1 MLMNGR
7 KPQKVDG
14 RHIMPS
20 NLGRNS
26 VNSGQYVTTIKNSSI
41 VTSHGQTATASSVI
55 RMPAIIDATYKFKP
69 TGGWQ
74 RPTSMLTSITMPKC
88 TRSMPSRFAAGARI
102 GAMIRMIE
110 VGSMKLPASNS
121 NTLTSRRKPT
131 QPRSWAVIQSA
142 NAEGIFSLLRT
153 NENNTALVT
162 IYSNMALVFAARS
175 NTRGTSLILSALYTN
190 TDMKNE

>member
-1 MLMNGR
+1 M
-7 KPQKVDG
+7 
-14 RHIMPS
+14 
-20 NLGRNS
+20 RNT
-26 VNSGQYVTTIKNSSI
+26 NM

-88 TRSMPSRFAAGARI
+88 TRSMPSRFAAGARM

-110 VGSMKLPASNS
+110 VGSMKLPASSS

-142 NAEGIFSLLRT
+142 SADGIFSLLST

-162 IYSNMALVFAARS
+162 MYNSIALVFAALS
-175 NTRGTSLILSALYTN
+175 KTRGTSLNLSALYTN